1 MYLRGRAAS
10 CRLQPLFSP
19 QELPEHD
26 QPGRQRHIACQGR
39 DLLSPQEAELIRQ
52 ATAPRPV
59 RPARGTHG
67 RGKCPAGHWY
77 QDASLPAQ
85 QPLPLPLPPA
95 PDTEQAPE
103 TVGIFQTWGF
113 SVSLQTPTLF
123 SGGRWAADGV
133 LGTKGAD
140 IGSGPSQSPCWQS
153 GRPWQSRVHV
163 IRCSFPAC
171 FSHLRRSRGP
181 GLHAFPHL
189 LHSQGGRCAHVSSP
203 AHRSSEGLA

>member
-1 MYLRGRAAS
+1 MTSLVGNAAS
-10 CRLQPLFSP
+10 PVKDGTSSLPRRQSSFARPPLRA
-19 QELPEHD
+19 LY
-26 QPGRQRHIACQGR
+26 
-39 DLLSPQEAELIRQ
+39 DLLV
-52 ATAPRPV
+52 APMEGV
-59 RPARGTHG
+59 SARPAIGIRMHHFLLSNP
-67 RGKCPAGHWY
+67 CPY
-77 QDASLPAQ
+77 LC
-85 QPLPLPLPPA
+85 PP
-95 PDTEQAPE
+95 P
-103 TVGIFQTWGF
+103 QTQNRLLRQWGF
-113 SVSLQTPTLF
+113 SRHGASVSLQTPTLF

-163 IRCSFPAC
+163 RRCSFPAC

-203 AHRSSEGLA
+203 AHRSSEGLT